1 MKIVLNKLQNGDFS
15 LSQKA
20 IDAYC
25 ARKGRRMYSY
35 KFVTKNDKDMFI
47 RVPNDVDNFTL
58 WQTTWNYGRETEMLE
73 KVFYVHKMNRTDADL
88 VAVVE
93 ELGKEANGMFA
104 DLQIMTIPDNVRY
117 TIYNNDGIETVKW
130 KKFYN

>member
-1 MKIVLNKLQNGDFS
+1 MKIVLNKLQNGSFA

-20 IDAYC
+20 LDAYF
-25 ARKGRRMYSY
+25 ARKGRRLNSY
-35 KFVTKNDKDMFI
+35 KLVTKNGEDKFI
-47 RVPNDVDNFTL
+47 RVPNNADDFTL
-58 WQTTWNYGRETEMLE
+58 WLTTWWYGNETDCVE
-73 KVFYVHKMNRTDADL
+73 KVFYVEKMNRTDADL

-93 ELGKEANGMFA
+93 ELGKEASGMFA

>member
-35 KFVTKNDKDMFI
+35 KLVTKNDKDMFV
-47 RVPNDVDNFTL
+47 RVPNNADNFTL

-88 VAVVE
+88 VAVIE
-93 ELGKEANGMFA
+93 ELGKEANSVCS
-104 DLQIMTIPDNVRY
+104 DLQIVTIPDNVRY
-117 TIYNNDGIETVKW
+117 IIYDNNGIETVKW